1 MGILDF
7 LGFGDKSAQIEAFA
21 AKNAVIIDVRNY
33 EEFAGGHIQNSKNI
47 PLQIIESK
55 ISDIKKLNKP
65 VIACCR
71 SGNRSGMATRILKRN
86 GIECINGGSW
96 QSLQSK
102 LQ

>member
-7 LGFGDKSAQIEAFA
+7 LGFGNKSAQIAEFKE
-21 AKNAVIIDVRNY
+21 KNAIIIDVRTY

-55 ISDIKKLNKP
+55 INDIKKLNKP
-65 VIACCR
+65 VITCCR
-71 SGNRSGMATRILKRN
+71 SGNRSGMATRILNRN

-102 LQ
+102 L

>member
-7 LGFGDKSAQIEAFA
+7 LGFGNKSAQIAAF
-21 AKNAVIIDVRNY
+21 KERNAIIIDVRTY

-71 SGNRSGMATRILKRN
+71 SGNRSGMAKTMLN
-86 GIECINGGSW
+86 QQGLTEVYNGGGVYDM
-96 QSLQSK
+96 LN
-102 LQ
+102 

>member
-7 LGFGDKSAQIEAFA
+7 LGFGDKSAQIAEFKE
-21 AKNAVIIDVRNY
+21 KNAIIIDVRTY

-55 ISDIKKLNKP
+55 INDIKKINKT

-71 SGNRSGMATRILKRN
+71 SGNRSGMATNILKRK

-96 QSLQSK
+96 KSLQSK
-102 LQ
+102 I

>member
-7 LGFGDKSAQIEAFA
+7 LGFGDKSALIAAFKE
-21 AKNAVIIDVRNY
+21 KNAIIIDVRTY

-55 ISDIKKLNKP
+55 INDIKKLNKP
-65 VIACCR
+65 VITCCR
-71 SGNRSGMATRILKRN
+71 SGNRSGMATNILKRN

-102 LQ
+102 L

>member
-7 LGFGDKSAQIEAFA
+7 LGFGNKSAQIAEFKE
-21 AKNAVIIDVRNY
+21 KNAVIIDVRTY

-65 VIACCR
+65 VIVCCR
-71 SGNRSGMATRILKRN
+71 SGNRSGMATTILKRN

-102 LQ
+102 L

>member
-7 LGFGDKSAQIEAFA
+7 LGFGDKSAQIAEFKE
-21 AKNAVIIDVRNY
+21 KNAIIIDVRTY

-55 ISDIKKLNKP
+55 INDIKKLNKP
-65 VIACCR
+65 VITCCR
-71 SGNRSGMATRILKRN
+71 SGNRSGMATRILNRN

-102 LQ
+102 L

>member
-7 LGFGDKSAQIEAFA
+7 LGFGNKSVQIAEFKE
-21 AKNAVIIDVRNY
+21 KNAIIIDVRTY

-65 VIACCR
+65 VITCCR

-102 LQ
+102 L

>member
-1 MGILDF
+1 MGILEF
-7 LGFGDKSAQIEAFA
+7 LGFGDKSAQIAAFKE
-21 AKNAVIIDVRNY
+21 KNAVIIDVRTY

-71 SGNRSGMATRILKRN
+71 SGNRSGMATRILKLN

-102 LQ
+102 L

>member
-7 LGFGDKSAQIEAFA
+7 LGFGNKSTQIAVFKE
-21 AKNAVIIDVRNY
+21 KNAVIIDVRTY

-96 QSLQSK
+96 QSLQRK
-102 LQ
+102 L

>member
-1 MGILDF
+1 MGILEF
-7 LGFGDKSAQIEAFA
+7 LGFGDKSAQIAAFA
-21 AKNAVIIDVRNY
+21 AKNAVIIDVRTY

-71 SGNRSGMATRILKRN
+71 SGNRSGMATRILKQN

-102 LQ
+102 L

>member
-7 LGFGDKSAQIEAFA
+7 LGFGNKSTQIAVFKE
-21 AKNAVIIDVRNY
+21 KNAVIIDVRTY

-71 SGNRSGMATRILKRN
+71 SGNRSGMATRILKLN

-96 QSLQSK
+96 QSLQRK
-102 LQ
+102 L

>member
-7 LGFGDKSAQIEAFA
+7 LGFGDKSAQIAAFKE
-21 AKNAVIIDVRNY
+21 KNAIVIDVRTY

-71 SGNRSGMATRILKRN
+71 SGNRSGMATRILKLN
-86 GIECINGGSW
+86 GIECVNGGSW

-102 LQ
+102 L

>member
-1 MGILDF
+1 MGILNF
-7 LGFGDKSAQIEAFA
+7 LGFGDKSSQIAAFKE
-21 AKNAVIIDVRNY
+21 KNAIIIDVRTY

-55 ISDIKKLNKP
+55 INDIKKINKP

-71 SGNRSGMATRILKRN
+71 SGNRSGMASRILNRN

-102 LQ
+102 L

>member
-1 MGILDF
+1 MEILDF
-7 LGFGDKSAQIEAFA
+7 LGFGDKSAQIAEFKE
-21 AKNAVIIDVRNY
+21 KNAIIIDVRTY

-55 ISDIKKLNKP
+55 INDIKKLNKP
-65 VIACCR
+65 VITCCR
-71 SGNRSGMATRILKRN
+71 SGNRSGMATRILNRN

-102 LQ
+102 L